1 MSKSAVVRTIEG
13 YGENATA
20 HGVRYVFPK
29 QPLVD
34 RIIWGVIVF
43 CFTGKFSTHVH
54 VITVLLYIG

>member
-29 QPLVD
+29 QDTIL
-34 RIIWGVIVF
+34 RIQ
-43 CFTGKFSTHVH
+43 
-54 VITVLLYIG
+54 